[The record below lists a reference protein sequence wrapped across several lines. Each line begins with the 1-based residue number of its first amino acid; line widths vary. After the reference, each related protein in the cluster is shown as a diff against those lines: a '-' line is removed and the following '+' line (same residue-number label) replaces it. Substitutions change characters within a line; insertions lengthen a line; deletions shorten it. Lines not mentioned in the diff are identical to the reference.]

1 MLNRLKLTFL
11 AALAFYFN
19 SWNLAAQ
26 QMPDVSITKNNWQL
40 DPGVTTTDQGL
51 IIINGD
57 PERYVKAQLTKNV
70 PTVKDLYFIADVKLE
85 NVETGEEAFAHPKL
99 KIYSIDGRMGAVNLT
114 EDLQDQWFTTG
125 LRIRGFEAYKTPSV
139 TLEFSIQ
146 NAKGVLKIRNPRL
159 SATPPPILP

>member
-40 DPGVTTTDQGL
+40 DPGVTTTNQGL

-85 NVETGEEAFAHPKL
+85 NVETGEEAFAHPSYKTAAML
-99 KIYSIDGRMGAVNLT
+99 F
-114 EDLQDQWFTTG
+114 DQLVTSV
-125 LRIRGFEAYKTPSV
+125 GFEEFLTLPAYD
-139 TLEFSIQ
+139 
-146 NAKGVLKIRNPRL
+146 AL
-159 SATPPPILP
+159 S